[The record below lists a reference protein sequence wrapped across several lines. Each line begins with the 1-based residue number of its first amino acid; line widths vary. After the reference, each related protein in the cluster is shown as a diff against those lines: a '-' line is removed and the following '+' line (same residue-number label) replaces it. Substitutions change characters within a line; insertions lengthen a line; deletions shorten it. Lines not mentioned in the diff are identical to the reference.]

1 MNDILGKGFRLSTR
15 SMEENI
21 YSEEKK
27 KVIQK
32 KNLRPISKVLRID
45 DREHNTSILLN
56 RMTNI
61 Q

>member
-1 MNDILGKGFRLSTR
+1 
-15 SMEENI
+15 MEENI